1 MEINIDA
8 LMLVLLITFTASF
21 TALIVYGEI
30 WRIRLPTT
38 DVPLENFD
46 RGRTQNVFIMS
57 CISVAS
63 GASMLYIVETQF
75 PEQEKQKAAET

>member
-1 MEINIDA
+1 MKTNIDA
-8 LMLVLLITFTASF
+8 LMLVLLIIFITSF

-38 DVPLENFD
+38 DVPLESFD
-46 RGRTQNVFIMS
+46 RGHTQNVFVLS

-75 PEQEKQKAAET
+75 PEQEKQKASET